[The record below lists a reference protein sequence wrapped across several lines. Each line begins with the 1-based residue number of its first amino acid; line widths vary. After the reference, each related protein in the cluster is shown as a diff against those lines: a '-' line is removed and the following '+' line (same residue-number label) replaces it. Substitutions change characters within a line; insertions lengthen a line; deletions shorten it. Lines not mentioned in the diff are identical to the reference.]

1 MLFSNYERNLNS
13 LSQKAANAKKKKKK
27 RNPNFNFYS
36 YFLVLQQNFVNLTD

>member
-13 LSQKAANAKKKKKK
+13 LSQKAANAKKKK

-36 YFLVLQQNFVNLTD
+36 YLLVLQQNFVNLTD